1 MSHSTR
7 VKKLRQQM
15 ADQSVEALLVTDEI
29 NVGYLS
35 GFTGDSSYL
44 LLTADRAAL
53 LSDRRYETQIQTECA
68 DWEAMIRGPERTMVQ
83 LVEEAIGS
91 VVGPSS
97 QRIGLEA
104 AHLSWATQR
113 SLAEQ
118 MPSVDWLPTTD
129 LVESL
134 REIKEP
140 SEIEVLRR
148 AVWVAER
155 TFESLRARLRPHW
168 TELEMAHEIE
178 STMRHLGASGCGFA
192 PIVAVGANAALPHAH
207 PGRQPISVSPV
218 LLVDWGAKVAGYSS
232 DLTRAMHVAPPTRRF
247 NEIYEVV
254 LEAQQVA
261 IDVIRPGVECR
272 AVDGAARK
280 VITDAGYGD
289 KFGHG
294 LGHGIGLQVHESP
307 RLSAISKGTLQAGMV
322 VTVEPGIYLP
332 GEFGVRIEDD
342 VLVTETGHEV
352 LSSLPKGL
360 DDCSVML

>member
-1 MSHSTR
+1 MSNLNR
-7 VKKLRQQM
+7 VEKLRQQM
-15 ADQSVEALLVTDEI
+15 IEQSVEALLITDET

-44 LLTADRAAL
+44 LLTPDRAVI
-53 LSDRRYETQIQTECA
+53 LSDRRYETQIQSECA
-68 DWEAMIRGPERTMVQ
+68 AWEPMIRGPERTMQQ
-83 LVEEAIGS
+83 LVKEAIES
-91 VVGPSS
+91 IAKSS

-104 AHLSWATQR
+104 EHLPWATQR
-113 SLAEQ
+113 SFAEQ
-118 MPSVDWLPTTD
+118 MPSVDWLPTSR

-140 SEIEVLRR
+140 SEIEVIRR

-178 STMRHLGASGCGFA
+178 ATMRHLGASGCGFA
-192 PIVAVGANAALPHAH
+192 PIIAVGANAALPHAH
-207 PGRQPISVSPV
+207 PGGQPISLAPV
-218 LLVDWGAKVAGYSS
+218 LLVDWGAKVDGYTS
-232 DLTRAMHVAPPTRRF
+232 DLTRTMHIGPLSSPFREV
-247 NEIYEVV
+247 YQVV
-254 LEAQQVA
+254 LEAQQAA
-261 IDVIRPGVECR
+261 IEAIRPGIEFR
-272 AVDGAARK
+272 AVDHAARK

-307 RLSAISKGTLQAGMV
+307 RLSAISTGVLQAGMV

-342 VLVTETGHEV
+342 VLVTETGPEV
-352 LSSLPKGL
+352 LSILPKGL
-360 DDCSVML
+360 DDCPVML